1 MRQDV
6 AAGDGEL
13 GAGVT
18 VLAWLTRAGPAWP
31 RVSTS
36 NRGASPFVKAPR
48 SAAVVDSLSCNTRV
62 APA

>member
-1 MRQDV
+1 VRQDV
-6 AAGDGEL
+6 AAGNGEL

-18 VLAWLTRAGPAWP
+18 VLAWLTRGPAWP

-48 SAAVVDSLSCNTRV
+48 SEAVVDSPSCDTRV
-62 APA
+62 CAPA